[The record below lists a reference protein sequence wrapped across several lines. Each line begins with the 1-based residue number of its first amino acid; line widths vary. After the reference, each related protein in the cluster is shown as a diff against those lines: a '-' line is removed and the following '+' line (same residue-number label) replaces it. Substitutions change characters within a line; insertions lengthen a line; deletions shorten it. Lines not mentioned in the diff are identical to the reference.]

1 MEKVKF
7 KSTPEENAFFEDA
20 RTSVAHYFKDNKISS
35 LGNSEFLVKTIFWLL
50 VWGSTWYGVIIFK
63 NNFWLAFGIGLVFIF
78 THVMIAF
85 NMMHDAN
92 HDAVFKSKKANLY
105 FSYLIELIGC
115 NRKLWTISHNK
126 EHHTFLNV
134 YKQDS
139 NIEGYKILRLTP
151 EEPLLGY
158 HRLQWLYAIF
168 IYALVTLNYAT
179 VKDIKMLFRYAKEDK
194 LQITFGYLMEF
205 IFFKI
210 LYYTYVFIIPIFV
223 FGVSFK
229 LVFSYWLIGHFM
241 IGIFLALIF
250 VTGHLTETVFYPKV
264 VDGAVHTN
272 WAVNV
277 VKTTGDYSASSKLEW
292 LVGGINI
299 HVAHHL
305 FPRINHVHYKKLAPI
320 IRASAI
326 KHGLVYR
333 EIPSFWT
340 AMRSH
345 FVLLKAL
352 GRPDFKS

>member
-1 MEKVKF
+1 MQKVKF
-7 KSTPEENAFFEDA
+7 RSSPEENAFFEDA
-20 RTSVAHYFKDNKISS
+20 RTAVANYFKENNISP
-35 LGNSEFLVKTIFWLL
+35 LGNTEMLFKIIFWLSL
-50 VWGSTWYGVIIFK
+50 WAVTWYGVIVFK
-63 NNFWLAFGIGLVFIF
+63 DNFWLAFSIGLIFIF

-105 FSYLIELIGC
+105 FSSLIELIGC

-151 EEPLLGY
+151 EEELLPY
-158 HRLQWLYAIF
+158 HRYQWLYATF

-179 VKDIKMLFRYAKEDK
+179 VKDIKMLFRYVKEDK
-194 LQITFGYLMEF
+194 LQLTFSYLAEF

-210 LYYTYVFIIPIFV
+210 LYYTYVFLIPVFI

-229 LVFSYWLIGHFM
+229 LIFLYWLLGHFM

-264 VDGAVHTN
+264 EGDYVNTN

-277 VKTTGDYSASSKLEW
+277 VKTTGDYSPASGLEW
-292 LVGGINI
+292 LVGGINL

-305 FPRINHVHYKKLAPI
+305 FPRICHVHYKKISPI
-320 IRASAI
+320 IKEVATR
-326 KHGLVYR
+326 HGLTYR
-333 EIPSFWT
+333 EILSFRS
-340 AMRSH
+340 ALRSH
-345 FVLLKAL
+345 FSLLKEL
-352 GRPDFKS
+352 GRPNFK

>member
-7 KSTPEENAFFEDA
+7 KSTPEENAFFEET
-20 RTSVAHYFKDNKISS
+20 RTAVANYFKENNISP
-35 LGNSEFLVKTIFWLL
+35 LGNSEMFAKTIFWLL
-50 VWGSTWYGVIIFK
+50 FWAFSWYSVIIFK
-63 NNFWLAFGIGLVFIF
+63 DNFWVAFGIGLAFMF

-85 NMMHDAN
+85 NLMHDAN
-92 HDAVFKSKKANLY
+92 HDAVFKSHKANLY
-105 FSYLIELIGC
+105 FSYLIELVGC

-134 YKQDS
+134 YQQDS

-151 EEPLLGY
+151 EEKHLNY
-158 HRLQWLYAIF
+158 HKYQWLYATF

-179 VKDIKMLFRYAKEDK
+179 IKDIKMLFRYVKEDK
-194 LQITFGYLMEF
+194 ITITPRFLLEF

-210 LYYTYVFIIPIFV
+210 LYFSYIFLIPIFV

-229 LVFSYWLIGHFM
+229 LIFLYWLIGHFM

-264 VDGAVHTN
+264 VNGEVHTN

-277 VKTTGDYSASSKLEW
+277 VKTTGDYSRNSILEW
-292 LVGGINI
+292 FVGGINI

-305 FPRINHVHYKKLAPI
+305 FPKICHVHYKKIAPI
-320 IRASAI
+320 IKESAI
-326 KHGLVYR
+326 KHGLAYR

-345 FVLLKAL
+345 FSLLKAL
-352 GRPDFKS
+352 GRPDFN

>member
-7 KSTPEENAFFEDA
+7 KSTPAENAFFEDA
-20 RTSVAHYFKDNKISS
+20 RSSVANYFKDNNISP
-35 LGNSEFLVKTIFWLL
+35 LGNTEMLIKTLFWLGL
-50 VWGSTWYGVIIFK
+50 WAATWWGVIVYK
-63 NNFWLAFGIGLVFIF
+63 DNFWLAFGIGLVFIF

-105 FSYLIELIGC
+105 FSSLIELVGC

-134 YKQDS
+134 YQQDS

-151 EEPLLGY
+151 EEELRPY
-158 HRLQWLYAIF
+158 HRYQWLYGIF

-179 VKDIKMLFRYAKEDK
+179 VKDIKMLFRYVKEGK
-194 LQITFGYLMEF
+194 LQITFGYLVEF
-205 IFFKI
+205 IFFKV
-210 LYYTYVFIIPIFV
+210 LYYTYVFLIPIFV

-229 LVFSYWLIGHFM
+229 LVFLYWLIGHFM

-250 VTGHLTETVFYPKV
+250 VTGHLVETVFYPKV
-264 VDGAVHTN
+264 EDNFVNIN

-277 VKTTGDYSASSKLEW
+277 VKTTGDYSTDSMLEW
-292 LVGGINI
+292 FVGGINL

-305 FPRINHVHYKKLAPI
+305 FPRINHVHYKKISPI
-320 IRASAI
+320 IKEAAKR
-326 KHGLVYR
+326 HGLQYR

-345 FVLLKAL
+345 FMLLKAL
-352 GRPDFKS
+352 GRPDFK